1 MGLAE
6 RVEEAKAAAKFAVVD
21 TNRTGQVKKVTLP
34 GHDGKRYMVIVK
46 RTPDGIHTD
55 CHIDAGPH
63 GLVECKGNSHATCYH
78 TIAAVILAAKS
89 VKGEV
94 RFTETPEDAKRLSH
108 LGGQIVK
115 VVGNGHPVWA
125 VFFQQGEPVNK
136 ALNPNPQPVP
146 TRKKKSRMYK

>member
-21 TNRTGQVKKVTLP
+21 TNRAGQVRKVTLP
-34 GHDGKRYMVIVK
+34 GHDGHRYMVIVK
-46 RTPDGIHTD
+46 RENGTIHTD
-55 CHIDAGPH
+55 CWLEAGACGH
-63 GLVECKGNSHATCYH
+63 TECKGNANATCYH

-94 RFTETPEDAKRLSH
+94 SFAETPEDAKRLSR

-125 VFFQQGEPVNK
+125 VFFGEEKPVNK
-136 ALNPNPQPVP
+136 ALNPNPQPLP